1 MTFPDSFRK
10 LLRSFNNAVFFQK
23 HILTKRIIEQVF
35 EGGSVLENARHVKFG
50 QHKDAIKRQR
60 VEGVGLS

>member
-10 LLRSFNNAVFFQK
+10 LLRLFDNAVFFQE

-35 EGGSVLENARHVKFG
+35 EGGSSLGKCQTCKVWPT
-50 QHKDAIKRQR
+50 
-60 VEGVGLS
+60 